1 MKIIKFMGVII
12 LTVAMTACS
21 ASHES
26 ITSNF
31 KFQKKEITDV
41 QSLTS
46 LIDAVNKSGLKI
58 LQQRVKN
65 DKNGNVILNH
75 FTRIHSLYG

>member
-1 MKIIKFMGVII
+1 MGVII

-26 ITSNF
+26 ITSNL